1 MRLIFD
7 FFEFRKGLKKY
18 RRKHPYKY
26 LIRKDK
32 AETLMELEKIKARN
46 RTFPKTD
53 TKTNKEHY
61 GEYR

>member
-7 FFEFRKGLKKY
+7 FFEFRKGLKRY

-32 AETLMELEKIKARN
+32 AETLMELGKLKQEI
-46 RTFPKTD
+46 RTFPKTN
-53 TKTNKEHY
+53 TKTNK
-61 GEYR
+61 